1 MDMEVNLLM
10 GGRGEKPGLSQVQ
23 DDPPTRMLRAVGNAR
38 RTLRAGFTTVRNL
51 GLFVKTG
58 GYLLDVAL
66 GKAIDAG
73 WIDGPRVVPA
83 GHAIT
88 PTGGHLDPTMFAA
101 FAPHVLELTVE
112 EGIAN
117 GVDEIRKAVRYQI
130 KHGAELIKVC
140 CSGGVMSL
148 TGPPGAQHYSD
159 EELRAI
165 VDEAHRRGLRVAAHT
180 HGAEAVKHAVEAGI
194 DCIEHGFLIDDE
206 AIAMMV
212 EHGTFLVS
220 TRRLA
225 EGMDVSHAPPEL
237 QAKAAEMFPKSR
249 TSILAAYEAGVKIAV
264 GTDAPAI
271 PHGKNADELVTLVDW
286 GLPPLAVL
294 RAATVTAAEL
304 INVDRPRPA
313 RRGPARRHHR
323 GAGKS
328 VVRHRRNPEC
338 ELRDERRQGLCPTRI
353 EDLVEIQQLLARY
366 AVTITQEDIDGLVAV
381 FTPDGTYSAFGE
393 TYSLDRFPVLV
404 DAAPKGLFMTA
415 TPVIDLD
422 GDTATGTQPLCF
434 IDNATHDMR
443 IGYYKDTYV
452 RTADGWRLKTRAMTF
467 IRRSGVHDSGRPH
480 AIGRPS
486 ANPA

>member
-1 MDMEVNLLM
+1 MLTLKAAGLLDIDAGEIVSPGILRIDGDRIVGVGDAGPSGPDNSVLDLGDQILLPGLMDMEVNLLM

-23 DDPPTRMLRAVGNAR
+23 DDPPTRVLRAVGNAR

-73 WIDGPRVVPA
+73 WIDGPRIVPA

-101 FAPHVLELTVE
+101 FAPHVLDLTIE

-117 GVDEIRKAVRYQI
+117 GVDEIRRAVRYQI
-130 KHGAELIKVC
+130 KHGAQLIKVC

-159 EELRAI
+159 DELRAI

-180 HGAEAVKHAVEAGI
+180 HGADAVKHAVAAGI

-206 AIAMMV
+206 AIALMV
-212 EHGTFLVS
+212 ENDTFLVS

-271 PHGKNADELVTLVDW
+271 PHGRNADELITLVDW
-286 GLPPLAVL
+286 GLPALVVL

-304 INVDRPRPA
+304 INSTELGRLAEGMLADVIAVPGNPLQDITVTRNVSFVMK
-313 RRGPARRHHR
+313 G
-323 GAGKS
+323 GK
-328 VVRHRRNPEC
+328 V
-338 ELRDERRQGLCPTRI
+338 
-353 EDLVEIQQLLARY
+353 Y
-366 AVTITQEDIDGLVAV
+366 AYQ
-381 FTPDGTYSAFGE
+381 
-393 TYSLDRFPVLV
+393 
-404 DAAPKGLFMTA
+404 
-415 TPVIDLD
+415 
-422 GDTATGTQPLCF
+422 
-434 IDNATHDMR
+434 N
-443 IGYYKDTYV
+443 
-452 RTADGWRLKTRAMTF
+452 
-467 IRRSGVHDSGRPH
+467 
-480 AIGRPS
+480 
-486 ANPA
+486 